1 MSDFVCTQCTPHKAD
16 FLNSKP
22 TTCSFIQPQVSMGPG
37 GCRSLV
43 SKDSPGCS
51 SFLVPTLPYVL
62 LFLQGCWSQTVV
74 VNKTA
79 DYPSVLKTNALFL
92 LPESRTL
99 TWKPCAFS
107 FTLNLR
113 LSTHYPQGPRSSKT
127 CASCPGIKNLHHNI
141 YRFYKAKYTR

>member
-79 DYPSVLKTNALFL
+79 EYKCPYPNPCHSLD
-92 LPESRTL
+92 PES
-99 TWKPCAFS
+99 
-107 FTLNLR
+107 
-113 LSTHYPQGPRSSKT
+113 
-127 CASCPGIKNLHHNI
+127 
-141 YRFYKAKYTR
+141 